1 MRKISILFLPVFI
14 VININMY
21 TLAEAV
27 PKPPEGSREELYQ
40 DLFITLLSP
49 YIDQPINKYYS
60 KIINITPM
68 VYPYDVDIISAKRVL
83 EGRSFLF
90 LVTLEVTPVVGPHI
104 SVGKDRLTFKIGS
117 GEGIGQQAKLIQFNH
132 LETHELPPNWEHI
145 LRKSNVSVKGDSLA
159 AIAVIQKYILD
170 LDANQWN
177 KIPNRWVEDQRQEL
191 IDFINDKRNL
201 TNKRGFLNIKDAE
214 LMMLKEL
221 PYEYGKQFLPNKYF
235 DKFNNPK
242 VFYVGVH
249 YKVHKQNQFFIDGVN
264 YFLIEMVIE
273 DGEWKIAL
281 TPHVPV
287 TSIIFDGHGFGTENE
302 KTFDKRRLDF
312 Q

>member
-117 GEGIGQQAKLIQFNH
+117 GEGVGQQAKLIQFNH
-132 LETHELPPNWEHI
+132 LETYELPPNWQHI
-145 LRKSNVSVKGDSLA
+145 LRKSN
-159 AIAVIQKYILD
+159 I
-170 LDANQWN
+170 
-177 KIPNRWVEDQRQEL
+177 
-191 IDFINDKRNL
+191 
-201 TNKRGFLNIKDAE
+201 
-214 LMMLKEL
+214 
-221 PYEYGKQFLPNKYF
+221 
-235 DKFNNPK
+235 
-242 VFYVGVH
+242 
-249 YKVHKQNQFFIDGVN
+249 
-264 YFLIEMVIE
+264 
-273 DGEWKIAL
+273 
-281 TPHVPV
+281 
-287 TSIIFDGHGFGTENE
+287 
-302 KTFDKRRLDF
+302 
-312 Q
+312 